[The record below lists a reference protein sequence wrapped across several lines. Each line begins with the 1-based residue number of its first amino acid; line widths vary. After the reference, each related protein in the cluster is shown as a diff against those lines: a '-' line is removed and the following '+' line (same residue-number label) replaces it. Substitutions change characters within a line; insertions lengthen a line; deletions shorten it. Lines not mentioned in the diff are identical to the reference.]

1 MLAENFVAADLCHAT
16 SWQEFARCMNGH
28 SSVRRPFAEVAESLG
43 RPTMQLW
50 QTNKEDH
57 PQARANQNEFAAD
70 YNRVFVPDATCED
83 EVRAVGGSLS
93 LKHYM
98 SFSKMS
104 HRADLWRYIKLY
116 RQRGNYMDIKMAL
129 LCPLSTTMER
139 VYALGDA
146 TAEGHRVAES
156 LGGRSLKDVPH
167 LGNLMT
173 SFEGRSY
180 VP

>member
-1 MLAENFVAADLCHAT
+1 MAGCRHLRWNCREQHPSAV
-16 SWQEFARCMNGH
+16 H
-28 SSVRRPFAEVAESLG
+28 SLRLPRAWGGQPCSFL
-43 RPTMQLW
+43 

-57 PQARANQNEFAAD
+57 PQARANQNEVAAD

-116 RQRGNYMDIKMAL
+116 RQGGNYMDIKMAL

-146 TAEGHRVAES
+146 TAEGHRIAES

-167 LGNLMT
+167 YNLMT

-180 VP
+180 VPRKSRHGVYML